1 MVTAMNK
8 PEELH
13 VRIGR
18 LRDEA
23 RGAGTATPGREQVDI
38 VDGAIRVAAQLSATG
53 TKDDERRQALSGV
66 QVGATVTSRGVEKT
80 RLSRAEKMD
89 KTLAWAET
97 LTPDQRE
104 KFIVSE
110 EFDALTDRQAEG
122 ISAAFDRLA
131 ERELEDSLGVENIDL
146 ENVPDVDAIV
156 GNEDEY
162 SEPIDAAEL
171 DESDYEELFN
181 QAGWDKGEQS

>member
-1 MVTAMNK
+1 MVTAMSK

-13 VRIGR
+13 VRLGR

-23 RGAGTATPGREQVDI
+23 RGAGTATAGREQLDVVDAA
-38 VDGAIRVAAQLSATG
+38 VRVSAG
-53 TKDDERRQALSGV
+53 LAGKSDVERRAALREV
-66 QVGATVTSRGVEKT
+66 QPGSTVTAKGNVEKT
-80 RLSRAEKMD
+80 RLSRTEKEAR
-89 KTLAWAET
+89 TLAWAET

-156 GNEDEY
+156 GNEDED

-181 QAGWDKGEQS
+181 QAGWDNGEQS